1 MFLLQILQLHVRI
14 TTMALGS
21 EIPERGTMELSIFF
35 RVKQS
40 QY

>member
-1 MFLLQILQLHVRI
+1 MFLLQILRLHLRI
-14 TTMALGS
+14 TTMAQGS
-21 EIPERGTMELSIFF
+21 EIPDRGTMELSILF